1 MTALGWINTSSC
13 RLETVP
19 RVFLT
24 AAASRTRALCSCTP
38 SSQSKQVQITRQHRA
53 LRQSAVCRST
63 ALDTAEAE
71 ADLME
76 LELKVEG
83 MTCDGCSSRVA
94 DALKAMSGVDKV
106 TVNLSTGIATVEVFA
121 SDPMDAAFNKM
132 PPMVERISQL
142 GFKAQAHFEDW

>member
-1 MTALGWINTSSC
+1 MPIDFPECLSVRSLGALIPKALLITPPCFVSSKRTSTATVSVAIAYETDAFRGKAMTALGWINTSSC

-63 ALDTAEAE
+63 AVDTAEAE
-71 ADLME
+71 
-76 LELKVEG
+76 G
-83 MTCDGCSSRVA
+83 
-94 DALKAMSGVDKV
+94 
-106 TVNLSTGIATVEVFA
+106 
-121 SDPMDAAFNKM
+121 AF
-132 PPMVERISQL
+132 V
-142 GFKAQAHFEDW
+142 GFQFSNTSLPSPLQHKSAPCRS